1 MRAVYF
7 DGVGARTTNDYPD
20 PGAGGNAAAGGEST
34 VSVTLAG
41 ICGTDLEILDGYMSY
56 RGVPGHEFVGVVER
70 SGTHDTALVGKRV
83 AGEIN
88 VGCGRC
94 GRCQSGME
102 RHCPARTV
110 LGIQGRDGAFAERL
124 SLPARNLHY
133 VPDSVSDEQAV
144 FIEPLAAAFEISEQV
159 QAAAGDRAAVVGDG
173 RLAQLVCQVLRMS
186 HGDVTCFGRH
196 AEKLKMLERF
206 GISTRLRA
214 GPAGEG
220 NEDERERNGNGS
232 GSQGGD
238 GTADG
243 DRQAFDIVVD
253 ASGSVSG
260 FADAMYLTRPR
271 GTLVL
276 KSTTASGS
284 GADLTPAVVHE
295 VTLVGS
301 RCGVFGPAIE
311 ALATGTVQ
319 VDHMVD
325 STFPLDGFGAAV
337 RRSRE
342 GDALKVMLK
351 P

>member
-1 MRAVYF
+1 LRAVYF
-7 DGVGARTTNDYPD
+7 DGTSARTRSDYPD

-70 SGTHDTALVGKRV
+70 SEAHGTALVGKRV

-159 QAAAGDRAAVVGDG
+159 QAAAGSRAAVVGDG

-206 GISTRLRA
+206 GISTRLNV
-214 GPAGEG
+214 GPAE
-220 NEDERERNGNGS
+220 ERSEEEKERRGNGS
-232 GSQGGD
+232 NNQGG

-253 ASGSVSG
+253 ASGSMSG

-311 ALATGTVQ
+311 ALATGAVQ
-319 VDHMVD
+319 VDHMMD
-325 STFPLDGFGAAV
+325 STFPLDGFEAAV

>member
-7 DGVGARTTNDYPD
+7 DGTGARTRSDYPD

-34 VSVTLAG
+34 VGVTLAG
-41 ICGTDLEILDGYMSY
+41 ICGTDLEMLDGYMSY
-56 RGVPGHEFVGVVER
+56 RGVPGHEFVGVVEESDAR
-70 SGTHDTALVGKRV
+70 NATLVGRRV

-124 SLPARNLHY
+124 SLPARNLHP

-159 QAAAGDRAAVVGDG
+159 QAAAGGRAAVVGDG
-173 RLAQLVCQVLRMS
+173 RLAQLVCQVLKIS

-196 AEKLKMLERF
+196 AEKLRMLEGF
-206 GISTRLRA
+206 GISTRLGAA
-214 GPAGEG
+214 GQGEEAEG
-220 NEDERERNGNGS
+220 GNGHKGS
-232 GSQGGD
+232 GGGI
-238 GTADG
+238 AEG
-243 DRQAFDIVVD
+243 DKQAFDMVVD
-253 ASGSVSG
+253 ASGSMSG
-260 FADAMYLTRPR
+260 FADAMALTKPR

-276 KSTTASGS
+276 KSTIASAG

-311 ALATGTVQ
+311 ALATGTVR

-325 STFPLDGFGAAV
+325 STFPLDEFGAAV
-337 RRSRE
+337 GRSRE

>member
-7 DGVGARTTNDYPD
+7 DGVGARTTSDYPD
-20 PGAGGNAAAGGEST
+20 PGAGGNATTGEST

-70 SGTHDTALVGKRV
+70 SGTHGTALVGKRV

-159 QAAAGDRAAVVGDG
+159 QAATGDRAAVVGDG

-206 GISTRLRA
+206 GISTRLKA
-214 GPAGEG
+214 GPAEEGSGEEKERKGGEG
-220 NEDERERNGNGS
+220 
-232 GSQGGD
+232 GG
-238 GTADG
+238 GAADG

-311 ALATGTVQ
+311 ALATGAVQ

>member
-1 MRAVYF
+1 MLKAVYF
-7 DGVGARTTNDYPD
+7 DGTSARTRSDYPD
-20 PGAGGNAAAGGEST
+20 PGAGGEST

-41 ICGTDLEILDGYMSY
+41 ICGTDLEMLDGYMSY

-70 SGTHDTALVGKRV
+70 SEAHGTALVGKRV

-159 QAAAGDRAAVVGDG
+159 QAAAGSRAAVVGDG
-173 RLAQLVCQVLRMS
+173 RLAQLICQVLRMS

-206 GISTRLRA
+206 GISTRLNV
-214 GPAGEG
+214 GPAE
-220 NEDERERNGNGS
+220 ERSEEEEEEERRGNGS
-232 GSQGGD
+232 NNQGG

-319 VDHMVD
+319 VDHMMD

>member
-7 DGVGARTTNDYPD
+7 DGAGARTRSDYPD
-20 PGAGGNAAAGGEST
+20 PSAGDSAAAGGGESI
-34 VSVTLAG
+34 VGVTLAG
-41 ICGTDLEILDGYMSY
+41 VCGTDLEILDGYMSY
-56 RGVPGHEFVGVVER
+56 RGVPGHEFVGVVEEPGAR
-70 SGTHDTALVGKRV
+70 GEALVGKRV

-94 GRCQSGME
+94 GRCQGGME

-124 SLPARNLHY
+124 SLPARNLHP

-159 QAAAGDRAAVVGDG
+159 QAAAGSRAAVVGDG

-196 AEKLKMLERF
+196 PEKLGMLERF
-206 GISTRLRA
+206 GISTRLGA
-214 GPAGEG
+214 GRE
-220 NEDERERNGNGS
+220 EEERRHKGS
-232 GSQGGD
+232 GQGG
-238 GTADG
+238 GIADG
-243 DRQAFDIVVD
+243 DRQAFDIVVE
-253 ASGSVSG
+253 ASGSMSG
-260 FADAMYLTRPR
+260 FADAMALTRPR

-276 KSTTASGS
+276 KSIIASGS
-284 GADLTPAVVHE
+284 GANLTPAVIHE

-301 RCGVFGPAIE
+301 RCGVFRPAIE

-319 VDHMVD
+319 VDHMID
-325 STFPLDGFGAAV
+325 STFPLEEFGAAV

-342 GDALKVMLK
+342 GDALKVMLR

>member
-7 DGVGARTTNDYPD
+7 DGAGARMRDDYPD
-20 PGAGGNAAAGGEST
+20 PGADRNAAAGGEST

-56 RGVPGHEFVGVVER
+56 RGVPGHEFVGVVEKSEAR
-70 SGTHDTALVGKRV
+70 GATLVGKRV

-88 VGCGRC
+88 VWCGRC
-94 GRCQSGME
+94 GRCQGGME

-124 SLPARNLHY
+124 SLPARNLHPI
-133 VPDSVSDEQAV
+133 PDSVSDEQAV

-159 QAAAGDRAAVVGDG
+159 QAAAGSRAAVVGDG
-173 RLAQLVCQVLRMS
+173 RLAQLICQVLKMS

-206 GISTRLRA
+206 GISTRLGA
-214 GPAGEG
+214 EPGE
-220 NEDERERNGNGS
+220 ESKVHGNGDTQS
-232 GSQGGD
+232 
-238 GTADG
+238 
-243 DRQAFDIVVD
+243 FDIVVD

-260 FADAMYLTRPR
+260 FADAMSLTRPR

-295 VTLVGS
+295 VTRVGS

-319 VDHMVD
+319 VDHMAD
-325 STFPLDGFGAAV
+325 STFPLEGFGAAV
-337 RRSRE
+337 GRSRE
-342 GDALKVMLK
+342 GDALKVMLR

>member
-7 DGVGARTTNDYPD
+7 DGTGARTRSDYPD
-20 PGAGGNAAAGGEST
+20 PGAGRNAAAGGEST

-41 ICGTDLEILDGYMSY
+41 ICGTDLEMLDGYMSY
-56 RGVPGHEFVGVVER
+56 RGVPGHEFVGVVEESDAR
-70 SGTHDTALVGKRV
+70 NATLVGRRV

-124 SLPARNLHY
+124 SLPARNLHL

-159 QAAAGDRAAVVGDG
+159 QAAAGGRAAVVGDG
-173 RLAQLVCQVLRMS
+173 RLAQLVCQVLKMS

-196 AEKLKMLERF
+196 AEKLRILEGF
-206 GISTRLRA
+206 GISTRLGAA
-214 GPAGEG
+214 GRGEG
-220 NEDERERNGNGS
+220 AAAKREECRGGGQGS
-232 GSQGGD
+232 GDGIAEGD
-238 GTADG
+238 K
-243 DRQAFDIVVD
+243 QAFDMVVD
-253 ASGSVSG
+253 ASGSMSG
-260 FADAMYLTRPR
+260 FADAMALTKPR

-276 KSTTASGS
+276 KSTIASAG

-311 ALATGTVQ
+311 ALAARTVR

-325 STFPLDGFGAAV
+325 STFPLDGFEAAV
-337 RRSRE
+337 GRSRE

>member
-7 DGVGARTTNDYPD
+7 DGVGARAISDYPD

-34 VSVTLAG
+34 VGVTLAG
-41 ICGTDLEILDGYMSY
+41 ICGTDLEMLDGYMSY

-70 SGTHDTALVGKRV
+70 SEAHGSALVGKRV

-94 GRCQSGME
+94 DRCQSGME
-102 RHCPARTV
+102 RHCPVRTV

-173 RLAQLVCQVLRMS
+173 RLAQLICQVLRIS

-196 AEKLKMLERF
+196 AKKLKMLERF
-206 GISTRLRA
+206 GISTRLKA
-214 GPAGEG
+214 GPAEE
-220 NEDERERNGNGS
+220 EDRKENKSDN
-232 GSQGGD
+232 QGG
-238 GTADG
+238 GGIADG

-253 ASGSVSG
+253 ASGSASG
-260 FADAMYLTRPR
+260 FADAMALTRPR

-311 ALATGTVQ
+311 ALATGAVQ
-319 VDHMVD
+319 VDHMMD
-325 STFPLDGFGAAV
+325 STFPLDGFEAAV

>member
-7 DGVGARTTNDYPD
+7 DGVCARTRDDYPD
-20 PGAGGNAAAGGEST
+20 PGAGGNAAAGGGEST
-34 VSVTLAG
+34 VGVTLAG

-56 RGVPGHEFVGVVER
+56 RGVPGHEFVGVVEG
-70 SGTHDTALVGKRV
+70 SGAHDTALVGKRV

-94 GRCQSGME
+94 SRCQGGME
-102 RHCPARTV
+102 RHCPTRTV

-124 SLPARNLHY
+124 SLPARNLHH
-133 VPDSVSDEQAV
+133 VPDPVSDEQAV

-159 QAAAGDRAAVVGDG
+159 QAAAGSRAAVVGDG
-173 RLAQLVCQVLRMS
+173 RLAQLICQVLRMS

-206 GISTRLRA
+206 GISTRLKA
-214 GPAGEG
+214 GPAEEEEEKERKG
-220 NEDERERNGNGS
+220 NKS
-232 GSQGGD
+232 GSQGG

-243 DRQAFDIVVD
+243 DSQAFDIVVD

-260 FADAMYLTRPR
+260 FADAMALTRPR

-325 STFPLDGFGAAV
+325 STFPLDGFEAAV

-342 GDALKVMLK
+342 GDALKVMIR